1 MMGREYRPGMRA
13 PTDGTYEQ
21 RNVLGA
27 PTGVRVTVAEGEALP
42 AAPRGFTWRMV
53 ETGGGP

>member
-1 MMGREYRPGMRA
+1 MMGREYPPRMQA
-13 PTDGTYEQ
+13 PSAGIYEE

-27 PTGVRVTVAEGEALP
+27 PTGVRISVAQGEILP

-53 ETGGGP
+53 EAHGES